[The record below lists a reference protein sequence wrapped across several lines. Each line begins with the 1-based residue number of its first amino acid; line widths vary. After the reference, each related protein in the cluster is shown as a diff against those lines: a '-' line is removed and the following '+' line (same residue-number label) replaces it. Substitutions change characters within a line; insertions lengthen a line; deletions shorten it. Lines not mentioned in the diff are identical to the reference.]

1 MKIKNAKDLR
11 IEIARLTLIKE
22 EQEAYLKDQ
31 YNLLSY
37 KLNAPARFFNRVV
50 SFFPGSENND
60 LTQSI
65 FSFINPGKTKTE
77 SNSVSR
83 GLRLLVPFLL
93 NRTFLKKAGWIKKG
107 LVLLASDSVL
117 GNIDRSKIE
126 HAFDYVVNLI
136 KPKKNKRKKTNAD
149 GTQYDEFDDTP
160 FAGDMPAEKRKKIRK
175 WKKRARKTTE

>member
-11 IEIARLTLIKE
+11 LEIARLTLIKN

-31 YNLLSY
+31 YHLLSY
-37 KLNAPARFFNRVV
+37 KLNAPARFFNRIV
-50 SFFPGSENND
+50 SFFPGSESND

-65 FSFINPGKTKTE
+65 FSFINPGKSKTKN
-77 SNSVSR
+77 NSVSR
-83 GLRLLVPFLL
+83 GLRLLVPLLL

-117 GNIDRSKIE
+117 GNIDKSKIE

-136 KPKKNKRKKTNAD
+136 KPKKSKRKKGNAD

-160 FAGDMPAEKRKKIRK
+160 FAGDIPAEKRKKIRT
-175 WKKRARKTTE
+175 WKKRTRKTAE